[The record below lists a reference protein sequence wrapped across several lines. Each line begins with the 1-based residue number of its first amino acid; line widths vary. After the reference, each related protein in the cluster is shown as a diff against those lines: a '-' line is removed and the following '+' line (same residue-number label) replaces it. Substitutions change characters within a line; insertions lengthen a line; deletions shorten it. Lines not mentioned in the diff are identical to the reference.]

1 MKNILK
7 KISTAMNIVTRKKER
22 PYTSAVILAAGL
34 SARMQGISKQM
45 IELSGKSVIAH
56 TLCAFQNC
64 ELIDEIIIV
73 TNEAEFPY
81 YNEEFKNEYGI
92 SLLSVIT

>member
-34 SARMQGISKQM
+34 SARMQGI
-45 IELSGKSVIAH
+45 
-56 TLCAFQNC
+56 
-64 ELIDEIIIV
+64 
-73 TNEAEFPY
+73 
-81 YNEEFKNEYGI
+81 
-92 SLLSVIT
+92 